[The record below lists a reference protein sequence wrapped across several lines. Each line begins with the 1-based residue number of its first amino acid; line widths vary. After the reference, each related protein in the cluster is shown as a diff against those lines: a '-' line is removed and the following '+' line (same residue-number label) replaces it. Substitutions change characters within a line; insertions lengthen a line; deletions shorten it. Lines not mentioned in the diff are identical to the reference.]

1 MTVARQSGFSLPSLL
16 VFFLILGFVLTVFLK
31 LFPLYQDDIL
41 VNNAFKSFAEAHKDD
56 LSAMNKNEMNSH
68 LSKFF
73 TINGVR
79 GEAANLNHLEVER
92 LRDKV
97 IFRYAYETRV
107 PFMNNVDLIV
117 WFKTELDSSNPQA
130 CCKPSEPTKK

>member
-1 MTVARQSGFSLPSLL
+1 MSVSRQSGFSLPSLL
-16 VFFLILGFVLTVFLK
+16 FFFLVLGFLLTVFLK

-41 VNNAFKSFAEAHKDD
+41 VTQAFKAFAETHKDD
-56 LSAMNKNEMNSH
+56 LSSMNKNEMSSH

-107 PFMNNVDLIV
+107 PFMKNVDLIV
-117 WFKTELDSSNPQA
+117 WFKTELDSSNPEA
-130 CCKPSEPTKK
+130 CCKPSESTKK

>member
-1 MTVARQSGFSLPSLL
+1 MSVSRQSGFSLPSLL
-16 VFFLILGFVLTVFLK
+16 FFFLVLGFLLTVFLK
-31 LFPLYQDDIL
+31 LFPLYQDDLL
-41 VNNAFKSFAEAHKDD
+41 VKEGFKTFIEAHKED
-56 LSAMNKNEMNSH
+56 LGNMTKVEMSTH

-73 TINGVR
+73 TVNSVR
-79 GEAANLNHLEVER
+79 GEAADLKHLEVER

-107 PFMNNVDLIV
+107 PFVKNVDLIV

-130 CCKPSEPTKK
+130 CCKPSESTKK

>member
-1 MTVARQSGFSLPSLL
+1 MS
-16 VFFLILGFVLTVFLK
+16 
-31 LFPLYQDDIL
+31 
-41 VNNAFKSFAEAHKDD
+41 
-56 LSAMNKNEMNSH
+56 SH

-107 PFMNNVDLIV
+107 PFMKNVDLIV

>member
-1 MTVARQSGFSLPSLL
+1 MSVLRQSGFSLPSLL
-16 VFFLILGFVLTVFLK
+16 VLFLVLGFTLTVFLK
-31 LFPLYQDDIL
+31 LFPLYQDDLL
-41 VNNAFKSFAEAHKDD
+41 VNEGFKTFVEAHKED
-56 LSAMNKNEMNSH
+56 LGMMGKPEMTSH

-73 TINGVR
+73 TVNGVR
-79 GEAANLNHLEVER
+79 GDAADLKHLEVER

-107 PFMNNVDLIV
+107 PFVKNVDLIV

-130 CCKPSEPTKK
+130 CCKPSDPAKK

>member
-1 MTVARQSGFSLPSLL
+1 MSVSRQSGFSLPSLL
-16 VFFLILGFVLTVFLK
+16 FLFLVLGFTLTVFLK

-41 VNNAFKSFAEAHKDD
+41 VDQAFKSFAENHKDD
-56 LSAMNKNEMNSH
+56 LGAMGKNEMSSH

-107 PFMNNVDLIV
+107 PFVKNVDLIV

-130 CCKPSEPTKK
+130 CCKPSDTSKK

>member
-1 MTVARQSGFSLPSLL
+1 MSVLRQSGFSLPSLL
-16 VFFLILGFVLTVFLK
+16 VLFLVLGFTLTVFLK

-41 VNNAFKSFAEAHKDD
+41 VSQAFKSFAETHKDD
-56 LSAMNKNEMNSH
+56 LGGMGKNEMSSH

-107 PFMNNVDLIV
+107 PFAKNVDLIV

-130 CCKPSEPTKK
+130 CCKPSDPAKK